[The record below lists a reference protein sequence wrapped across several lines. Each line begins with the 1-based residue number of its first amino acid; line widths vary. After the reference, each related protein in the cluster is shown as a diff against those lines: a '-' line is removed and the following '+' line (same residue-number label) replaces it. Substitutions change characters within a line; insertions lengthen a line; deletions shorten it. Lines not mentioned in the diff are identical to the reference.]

1 MMSKK
6 SPKASAAEALRSK
19 PPPSEDR
26 GDRDL
31 SLSLGVAAG
40 ERGETEAPSPRTEDF
55 GVTVPEDSSGIKSSG
70 SSTNT
75 VSLTIPESEKNSFV
89 YSPGIFSVQSSSQK
103 VTKSDGGRNI

>member
-19 PPPSEDR
+19 PPPSGDR

-31 SLSLGVAAG
+31 PLSLGVAAG
-40 ERGETEAPSPRTEDF
+40 ERGEVAAPSPRTEDF
-55 GVTVPEDSSGIKSSG
+55 GLAVPEDSSGIRSSG

-75 VSLTIPESEKNSFV
+75 VSLTIPESNKNSIV
-89 YSPGIFSVQSSSQK
+89 YNTVLVFSFFK
-103 VTKSDGGRNI
+103 VASKK